1 MPGRRLVW
9 LSLLLSTL
17 VWIAFSWPLP
27 RYVASGVPSSST
39 SVEKG
44 QVRSMI
50 MGDHLQMVYSYWIF
64 SDMLSGKTRFFHNL
78 YEFNTGND
86 AERRY
91 VGFDFAPYTLIFT
104 LAYWIGG
111 RAFAWNMTGLVSLW
125 LTLAVTW
132 LLLRNY
138 TRKDVTAMLMSLIS
152 IALPYLWAVNLG
164 GSPTGYTMAFV
175 PMLLWGID
183 TGIRR
188 GKVIGGM
195 VAGLSILC
203 SFLNDAHVLLFSL
216 LLAPCWAIFVALH
229 AREERFWDM
238 RRWWRMFLGLLPFAL
253 IALML
258 VLRLQLSVGEE
269 VSDTTVEHGRSMVE
283 VAGFSPHPEGLTAWR
298 GTGVSSSI
306 YVGHVLP
313 LLFLVSVLAMFRHMV
328 KAPGKHWREAAALL
342 CILAGV
348 SGVIILSLGP
358 HGPMHGRFFN
368 LARRFI
374 PNFSMIRQ
382 PAKIYCIMPSL
393 LGVAACLSLGPIMPL
408 LARRRVQTALLAAIA
423 VLFCLEYKLQVRPT
437 VCVLDNAQAAYAAVA
452 EDAESKG
459 EDPRAIVIP
468 VWPGESAWS
477 SLYQHYVSLYRIRM
491 VNGYLPVVPN
501 DYIESIYKKFE
512 YLNGGIV
519 TDEHLDGLL
528 ERGIEYLLLH
538 EDAFPEQVSSF
549 AVSFTLSRF
558 LEHPRLKLLKQG
570 ENIWAFRV
578 LAAPDAGAVVAIPGW
593 DLFFPS
599 YNGNMEMEWFQG
611 TGGEKLSNEAASG
624 HHYVHLS
631 QQHPEITINQLYH
644 CAAPNPTILLRGKG
658 QGTMVVS
665 LTLDNG
671 QQQQQEC
678 SWTNDGWEWMEIPL
692 SGLERTVTA
701 TVQFKR
707 LTGELDLDVL
717 IMSSGSILGLKPGE
731 EVAIPAPLFF
741 HAGYTD
747 LERDTV
753 MIRAAN
759 ESDDEIF
766 YGPHLPLSDGRYE
779 VRMEFETEA
788 TNGTRLGS
796 FSVTCDAER
805 SGPFAVEAG
814 ALAVG
819 EFSTAPKNQ
828 PLRFAFDYSRNA
840 DMTIQRV
847 VFKRVE

>member
-39 SVEKG
+39 SVEKD
-44 QVRSMI
+44 QVRTMI

-64 SDMLSGKTRFFHNL
+64 GDMLSGKTRFFHNL

-86 AERRY
+86 DERRY
-91 VGFDFAPYTLIFT
+91 VGFDFMPYTLVFT
-104 LAYWIGG
+104 LAYWIGE
-111 RAFAWNMTGLVSLW
+111 RSFAWNITGLMSLW
-125 LTLAVTW
+125 LTLVVTW

-138 TRKDVTAMLMSLIS
+138 TRRDLYAASMALIS
-152 IALPYLWAVNLG
+152 IALPYLWAMNMG
-164 GSPTGYTMAFV
+164 GSPTGYSMAFV

-183 TGIRR
+183 TGVRR
-188 GKVIGGM
+188 GKAIGGA
-195 VAGLSILC
+195 VAGLSFIC
-203 SFLNDAHVLLFSL
+203 AFLNDAHVLLFSL
-216 LLAPCWAIFVALH
+216 LLAPCWALFVALQ
-229 AREERFWDM
+229 ASEEPFWKM
-238 RRWWRMFLGLLPFAL
+238 SRWVRMFLGLLPFAL
-253 IALML
+253 IVLFL
-258 VLRLQLSVGEE
+258 VSLIQMGKGEVAE
-269 VSDTTVEHGRSMVE
+269 TTIEHGFNMSE
-283 VAGFSPHPEGLTAWR
+283 VAAFSPHRSGLTAWR
-298 GTGVSSSI
+298 SMGVSSVI
-306 YVGHVLP
+306 YLGYVLP
-313 LLFLVSVLAMFRHMV
+313 LLFLAGVVVQLWNTI
-328 KAPGKHWREAAALL
+328 KAPREEWRRTAALL
-342 CILAGV
+342 CIMAGV
-348 SGVIILSLGP
+348 CGIIILALGP
-358 HGPMHGRFFN
+358 NGPMHGRFFH
-368 LARRFI
+368 LARRFV
-374 PNFSMIRQ
+374 PNFHMIRQ
-382 PAKIYCIMPSL
+382 PAKIYCLLPSL
-393 LGVAACLSLGPIMPL
+393 LTVAAALALGPVM
-408 LARRRVQTALLAAIA
+408 ALVSKPRAQVGLVVAMAA
-423 VLFCLEYKLQVRPT
+423 LFCLEYKLQVRPT
-437 VCVLDNAQAAYAAVA
+437 VCVVDKEQAAYEAVA
-452 EDAESKG
+452 EDAKANG
-459 EDPRAIVIP
+459 KDARAIVIP

>member
-39 SVEKG
+39 SVEKD
-44 QVRSMI
+44 QVRTMI

-64 SDMLSGKTRFFHNL
+64 GDMLSGKTRFFHNL

-86 AERRY
+86 DERRY
-91 VGFDFAPYTLIFT
+91 VGFDFMPYTLVFT
-104 LAYWIGG
+104 LAYWIGE
-111 RAFAWNMTGLVSLW
+111 RSFAWNITGLMSLW
-125 LTLAVTW
+125 LTLVVTW

-138 TRKDVTAMLMSLIS
+138 TRRDLYAASMALIS
-152 IALPYLWAVNLG
+152 IALPYLWAMNMG
-164 GSPTGYTMAFV
+164 GSPTGYSMAFV

-183 TGIRR
+183 TGVRR
-188 GKVIGGM
+188 GKAIGGA
-195 VAGLSILC
+195 VAGLSFIC
-203 SFLNDAHVLLFSL
+203 AFLNDAHVLLFSL
-216 LLAPCWAIFVALH
+216 LLAPCWALFVALQ
-229 AREERFWDM
+229 ASEEPFWKM
-238 RRWWRMFLGLLPFAL
+238 SRWVRMFLGLLPFAL
-253 IALML
+253 IVLFL
-258 VLRLQLSVGEE
+258 VSLIQMGKGEVAE
-269 VSDTTVEHGRSMVE
+269 TTIEHGFNMSE
-283 VAGFSPHPEGLTAWR
+283 VAAFSPHRSGLTAWR
-298 GTGVSSSI
+298 SMGVSSVI
-306 YVGHVLP
+306 YLGYVLP
-313 LLFLVSVLAMFRHMV
+313 LLFLAGVVVQLWNTI
-328 KAPGKHWREAAALL
+328 KAPREEWRRTAALL
-342 CILAGV
+342 CIMAGV
-348 SGVIILSLGP
+348 CGIIILALGP
-358 HGPMHGRFFN
+358 NGPMHGRFFH
-368 LARRFI
+368 LARRFV
-374 PNFSMIRQ
+374 PNFHMIRQ
-382 PAKIYCIMPSL
+382 PAKIYCLLPSL
-393 LGVAACLSLGPIMPL
+393 LTVAAALALGPVM
-408 LARRRVQTALLAAIA
+408 ALVSKPRAQVGLVVAMAA
-423 VLFCLEYKLQVRPT
+423 LFCLEYKLQVRPT
-437 VCVLDNAQAAYAAVA
+437 VCVVDKEQAAYEAVA
-452 EDAESKG
+452 EDAKANG
-459 EDPRAIVIP
+459 KDARAIVIP

-766 YGPHLPLSDGRYE
+766 YGPHLPLSDGKYE
-779 VRMEFETEA
+779 VRMVFETGA
-788 TNGTRLGS
+788 AAGTKLGT
-796 FSVTCDAER
+796 FSVACDDQR
-805 SGPFAVEAG
+805 SGPVPVVAG
-814 ALAVG
+814 SPAIGA
-819 EFSTAPKNQ
+819 FSTPPKNQ

-840 DMTIQRV
+840 DMAIQRV

>member
-39 SVEKG
+39 SVEKD
-44 QVRSMI
+44 QVRTMI

-64 SDMLSGKTRFFHNL
+64 GDMLSGKTRFFHNL

-86 AERRY
+86 DERRY
-91 VGFDFAPYTLIFT
+91 VGFDFMPYTLVFT
-104 LAYWIGG
+104 LAYWIGE
-111 RAFAWNMTGLVSLW
+111 RSFAWNITGLMSLW
-125 LTLAVTW
+125 LTLVVTW

-138 TRKDVTAMLMSLIS
+138 TRRDLYAASMALIS
-152 IALPYLWAVNLG
+152 IALPYLWAMNMG
-164 GSPTGYTMAFV
+164 GSPTGYSMAFV

-183 TGIRR
+183 TGVRR
-188 GKVIGGM
+188 GKAIGGA
-195 VAGLSILC
+195 VAGLSFIC
-203 SFLNDAHVLLFSL
+203 AFLNDAHVLLFSL
-216 LLAPCWAIFVALH
+216 LLAPCWALFVALQ
-229 AREERFWDM
+229 ASEEPFWKM
-238 RRWWRMFLGLLPFAL
+238 SRWVRMFLGLLPFAL
-253 IALML
+253 IVLFL
-258 VLRLQLSVGEE
+258 VSLIQMGKGEVAE
-269 VSDTTVEHGRSMVE
+269 TTIEHGFNMSE
-283 VAGFSPHPEGLTAWR
+283 VAAFSPHRSGLTAWR
-298 GTGVSSSI
+298 SMGVSSVI
-306 YVGHVLP
+306 YLGYVLP
-313 LLFLVSVLAMFRHMV
+313 LLFLAGVVVQLWNTI
-328 KAPGKHWREAAALL
+328 KAPREEWRRTAALL
-342 CILAGV
+342 CIMAGV
-348 SGVIILSLGP
+348 CGIIILALGP
-358 HGPMHGRFFN
+358 NGPMHGRFFH
-368 LARRFI
+368 LARRFV
-374 PNFSMIRQ
+374 PNFHMIRQ
-382 PAKIYCIMPSL
+382 PAKIYCLLPSL
-393 LGVAACLSLGPIMPL
+393 LTVAAALALGPVM
-408 LARRRVQTALLAAIA
+408 ALVSKPRAQVGLVVAMAA
-423 VLFCLEYKLQVRPT
+423 LFCLEYKLQVRPT
-437 VCVLDNAQAAYAAVA
+437 VCVVDKEQAAYEAVA
-452 EDAESKG
+452 EDAKANG
-459 EDPRAIVIP
+459 KDARAIVIP

-558 LEHPRLKLLKQG
+558 LEHPRLELLKQG
-570 ENIWAFRV
+570 ENVWAFRV

-766 YGPHLPLSDGRYE
+766 YGPHLPLSDGKYE
-779 VRMEFETEA
+779 VRMVFETGA
-788 TNGTRLGS
+788 AAGTKLGT
-796 FSVTCDAER
+796 FSVACDDQR
-805 SGPFAVEAG
+805 SGPVPVVAG
-814 ALAVG
+814 SPAIGA
-819 EFSTAPKNQ
+819 FSTPPKNQ

-840 DMTIQRV
+840 DMAIQRV